1 MERRAQRRYTSS
13 LAWPIADAARVPPG
27 GHVVERDEQTTGAT
41 RSAASVGTINM
52 LPHDE
57 ESIAQLIAPVA
68 ARIDAGSGSVQALIV
83 TADGD
88 VALAFARAAIG
99 ANDLRLVPATSEG
112 RALRLL
118 RAGGVRAIAGSPGVL
133 TALMAQSAL
142 KLDSVRVVVLAWV
155 EDVLAA
161 EPAEVLE
168 TLMAE
173 IPKDAT
179 RMLIT
184 AEMSPAI
191 EEVAERYFRRAHRL
205 AAPPVP
211 EGLGPVVMSYV
222 SVTDAS
228 RPGALRR
235 ILDELDPPSATIV
248 ARTERGAAEARH
260 TLREMGYA
268 SDDPN
273 ITVRIGSSTP
283 DVSLIVLYELPTTAE
298 QLRAMVGAGTPRV
311 IALARPRDLGRLGT
325 LAGLAPTPLAAREPT
340 ERARRAEH
348 AAREELRAEMKRGRP
363 DRQIVALEPLLEEF
377 DAIDIAAAAMRMLER
392 ARERAA
398 VAASASIAAPSA
410 QAPAFTRL
418 FMTVGARDNVGPGDL
433 VGMIASEGGIT
444 SAQIGK
450 IDIRDNHS
458 LVEVAA
464 PVAEQ
469 VAGKISGASV
479 KGRRIVARLERNRDE
494 RASRGA
500 ETRPRG
506 RDDKPRGRDERPRG
520 RDDRPGGGFD
530 RARRPGGDREARP
543 AGRPAPERRPRD
555 GGGESRDV
563 RGAAPSRRDE

>member
-1 MERRAQRRYTSS
+1 M
-13 LAWPIADAARVPPG
+13 
-27 GHVVERDEQTTGAT
+27 ERDEQTTTGAT
-41 RSAASVGTINM
+41 KSAVGVGTINT

-57 ESIAQLIAPVA
+57 ESIAQVIVPVA
-68 ARIDAGSGSVQALIV
+68 ARIDAGSAAVQALIV

-88 VALAFARAAIG
+88 VALAFARAAI
-99 ANDLRLVPATSEG
+99 ATSDIRLVPATSEG

-118 RAGGVRAIAGSPGVL
+118 RAGSVPAIAGSPAVL
-133 TALMAQSAL
+133 AALLRQSAL
-142 KLDSVRVVVLAWV
+142 KLDGVRIVVLAWAD
-155 EDVLAA
+155 EILTADGGDG
-161 EPAEVLE
+161 LE

-173 IPKDAT
+173 IPKDAA
-179 RMLIT
+179 RMLVT

-205 AAPPVP
+205 SAPPVP
-211 EGLGPVVMSYV
+211 EGLAPVVMSYV

-228 RPGALRR
+228 RQGALRR

-248 ARTERGAAEARH
+248 ARSDRGAAEARL

-268 SDDPN
+268 AADPN
-273 ITVRIGSSTP
+273 ISVNIGASTP

-298 QLRAMVGAGTPRV
+298 ELRTMVGTGTPRV
-311 IALARPRDLGRLGT
+311 IALARPRDLARLGA

-348 AAREELRAEMKRGRP
+348 AAREELRAEMRRGRP

-377 DAIDIAAAAMRMLER
+377 DAIDIAGAALRLLER

-398 VAASASIAAPSA
+398 VAAASASTAAPSA

-469 VAGKISGASV
+469 VAAKISGASV

-500 ETRPRG
+500 EPRPRG
-506 RDDKPRGRDERPRG
+506 RDDKPRGREDRPRG

-530 RARRPGGDREARP
+530 RARRPGGDRDARP
-543 AGRPAPERRPRD
+543 AGRPASDRRPRD
-555 GGGESRDV
+555 GGPESRDA
-563 RGAAPSRRDE
+563 RGAAAPRRDE